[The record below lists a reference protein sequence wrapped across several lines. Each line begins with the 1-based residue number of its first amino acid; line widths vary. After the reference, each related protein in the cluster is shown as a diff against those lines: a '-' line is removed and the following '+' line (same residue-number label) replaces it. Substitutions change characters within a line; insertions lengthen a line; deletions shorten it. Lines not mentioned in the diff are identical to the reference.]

1 MQGLELILGV
11 ALLVVGYLWFSA
23 RGDAAAWKAQAEAK
37 APAKAAAPAPVAKAE
52 AKAPKEPK
60 QTDELAEVRK
70 QMESLRKQMAAK
82 ENEAKDAREA
92 LKGAKE
98 KAHQSTKQAE
108 GLAKSVRELHE
119 KIASAGPVDKLLAQN
134 AELKQLVKEA
144 QSRASG
150 SAEPKIVEK
159 IVEKIVTLSDSE
171 AVSQLQEAHQREIAD
186 LRKAADGRRT
196 GEAGLREERERV
208 KTELEGLRKKLTK
221 ALNDVDRERR
231 RADHNDKAYLI
242 MKNQLEAALDRAA
255 HVDLSLRRPD
265 ALYPGEV
272 VAPRPKRERPVAEA
286 VAPAAIAAP
295 VAEAVAPAIA
305 EPAAEV
311 VAPAEEV
318 AVEAVAEVAA
328 LAEEVAVEAVAEV
341 AAPAEEV
348 AVEAAAEVA
357 APAEEEAVE
366 AAAEVA
372 APAEEVAAEAAAE
385 PEAEVVAE
393 VAAPAE
399 EVAVEAVAE
408 AAAEAEDDEEVA
420 DLSDD
425 LADDDE
431 EEVPATEESSG
442 TKTFMMTGLDL
453 DAAIAAAESKKS

>member
-1 MQGLELILGV
+1 
-11 ALLVVGYLWFSA
+11 
-23 RGDAAAWKAQAEAK
+23 
-37 APAKAAAPAPVAKAE
+37 
-52 AKAPKEPK
+52 
-60 QTDELAEVRK
+60 
-70 QMESLRKQMAAK
+70 MAAK
-82 ENEAKDAREA
+82 ENEAKEARES

-108 GLAKSVRELHE
+108 GLAKTVRELHE

-134 AELKQLVKEA
+134 AELKQLLKEA

-171 AVSQLQEAHQREIAD
+171 AVAQIQEAHQREIAD

-272 VAPRPKRERPVAEA
+272 VAPRPKRERPATEA
-286 VAPAAIAAP
+286 VAPAEIAAP
-295 VAEAVAPAIA
+295 AAVEAAPAAIEAAVEAEAEAPSAIEAAVEAEAPAAI
-305 EPAAEV
+305 
-311 VAPAEEV
+311 EV
-318 AVEAVAEVAA
+318 AVEAEAPAAIEAAAEAEAPAA
-328 LAEEVAVEAVAEV
+328 IEAAAAVEAPAAIEAADEEAVAEAIAEA
-341 AAPAEEV
+341 AAPA
-348 AVEAAAEVA
+348 AIEAAAEEAVAEAIAEAAAPAGEEAPAAEEAAADAIAEAA
-357 APAEEEAVE
+357 APAEEEA
-366 AAAEVA
+366 APAAE
-372 APAEEVAAEAAAE
+372 
-385 PEAEVVAE
+385 
-393 VAAPAE
+393 
-399 EVAVEAVAE
+399 
-408 AAAEAEDDEEVA
+408 EDDEEVA

-425 LADDDE
+425 LADDEDE
-431 EEVPATEESSG
+431 EEAAPTDDGG

>member
-108 GLAKSVRELHE
+108 GLAKTVRELHE

-272 VAPRPKRERPVAEA
+272 VAPRPKRERPAAEA
-286 VAPAAIAAP
+286 VAPAEIAAP
-295 VAEAVAPAIA
+295 VAEVAAEAVA
-305 EPAAEV
+305 EV
-311 VAPAEEV
+311 AAPAEEV

-328 LAEEVAVEAVAEV
+328 PAEEVAVEAVAEVVAPAEEVAVEAVAEV

-372 APAEEVAAEAAAE
+372 APAEEVA
-385 PEAEVVAE
+385 
-393 VAAPAE
+393 
-399 EVAVEAVAE
+399 VEAVAE
-408 AAAEAEDDEEVA
+408 TDAEAEEDDEIA

-425 LADDDE
+425 LAEDE
-431 EEVPATEESSG
+431 EESSEDNAS
-442 TKTFMMTGLDL
+442 KTLLMTGDAVE
-453 DAAIAAAESKKS
+453 AAIAAAESKES

>member
-108 GLAKSVRELHE
+108 GLAKTVRELHE

-159 IVEKIVTLSDSE
+159 IVEKLVTLSDSE
-171 AVSQLQEAHQREIAD
+171 AVAQIQEAHQREIAD

-272 VAPRPKRERPVAEA
+272 VAPRPKRERPTTEA
-286 VAPAAIAAP
+286 I
-295 VAEAVAPAIA
+295 
-305 EPAAEV
+305 
-311 VAPAEEV
+311 
-318 AVEAVAEVAA
+318 
-328 LAEEVAVEAVAEV
+328 AEV
-341 AAPAEEV
+341 AAPA
-348 AVEAAAEVA
+348 
-357 APAEEEAVE
+357 
-366 AAAEVA
+366 
-372 APAEEVAAEAAAE
+372 
-385 PEAEVVAE
+385 
-393 VAAPAE
+393 
-399 EVAVEAVAE
+399 AVEAVAE
-408 AAAEAEDDEEVA
+408 AA
-420 DLSDD
+420 
-425 LADDDE
+425 
-431 EEVPATEESSG
+431 P
-442 TKTFMMTGLDL
+442 
-453 DAAIAAAESKKS
+453 AAAEEAAPAAEEEAAPAAEEIAEAAAPAEEEAAPAQEEAAPAAAEEEAAAAPAEEEAAPAQEEAAPAAAEEAAPAAEEAVAEAVAEAAAPAAEEAAPRAL

>member
-37 APAKAAAPAPVAKAE
+37 APAKAAAAAPVAKAE

-60 QTDELAEVRK
+60 QTDELAEARK

-82 ENEAKDAREA
+82 ENDAKDAREA

-108 GLAKSVRELHE
+108 GLAKTVRELHE

-144 QSRASG
+144 QSRATG

-171 AVSQLQEAHQREIAD
+171 AVAQIQEAHQREIAD
-186 LRKAADGRRT
+186 LRKAVDGRRT

-272 VAPRPKRERPVAEA
+272 VAPRPKRERPAAEA
-286 VAPAAIAAP
+286 I
-295 VAEAVAPAIA
+295 
-305 EPAAEV
+305 
-311 VAPAEEV
+311 
-318 AVEAVAEVAA
+318 
-328 LAEEVAVEAVAEV
+328 AEV
-341 AAPAEEV
+341 AAPAAAEAIAEV
-348 AVEAAAEVA
+348 AVPAAEAEAPAAVEAAAEAEAPAAEEAAPAQEEAAPAAEEEAA
-357 APAEEEAVE
+357 APAEEEA
-366 AAAEVA
+366 APAAEEEA
-372 APAEEVAAEAAAE
+372 APAQEE
-385 PEAEVVAE
+385 
-393 VAAPAE
+393 AAPAQE
-399 EVAVEAVAE
+399 
-408 AAAEAEDDEEVA
+408 EDDEEVA

-425 LADDDE
+425 LADDENE
-431 EEVPATEESSG
+431 EEAAPADDGG
-442 TKTFMMTGLDL
+442 TKTAMMTGLDL
-453 DAAIAAAESKKS
+453 EAAIAAAESKKS

>member
-37 APAKAAAPAPVAKAE
+37 APAKAAAPVAKAE

-82 ENEAKDAREA
+82 ENDAKDAREA

-108 GLAKSVRELHE
+108 GLAETVRNLHE

-134 AELKQLVKEA
+134 AELKQLLKEA

-150 SAEPKIVEK
+150 SAEPKIVER

-208 KTELEGLRKKLTK
+208 RTEIEGLRKKLTK
-221 ALNDVDRERR
+221 SLNDVDRERR

-272 VAPRPKRERPVAEA
+272 VAPRPKRERPAAEA
-286 VAPAAIAAP
+286 VAPAAI
-295 VAEAVAPAIA
+295 EA
-305 EPAAEV
+305 
-311 VAPAEEV
+311 
-318 AVEAVAEVAA
+318 AVEAE
-328 LAEEVAVEAVAEV
+328 
-341 AAPAEEV
+341 APA
-348 AVEAAAEVA
+348 AIEAAAEA
-357 APAEEEAVE
+357 EAPAAIE
-366 AAAEVA
+366 
-372 APAEEVAAEAAAE
+372 PA
-385 PEAEVVAE
+385 
-393 VAAPAE
+393 
-399 EVAVEAVAE
+399 AE

-431 EEVPATEESSG
+431 EEAPATEESSG

>member
-60 QTDELAEVRK
+60 QTDELAEARK

-82 ENEAKDAREA
+82 ENDAKDAREA

-108 GLAKSVRELHE
+108 GLAKTVRELHA

-348 AVEAAAEVA
+348 AVEAAAE
-357 APAEEEAVE
+357 PEAEVV
-366 AAAEVA
+366 AEVA
-372 APAEEVAAEAAAE
+372 APAEEVAVEAAAE

>member
-1 MQGLELILGV
+1 M
-11 ALLVVGYLWFSA
+11 WFSA

-37 APAKAAAPAPVAKAE
+37 APAKAAAPAPVAKA
-52 AKAPKEPK
+52 AKEPKEPK
-60 QTDELAEVRK
+60 QTDELAEARK

-82 ENEAKDAREA
+82 ENDAKDAREA

-108 GLAKSVRELHE
+108 GLAKTVRELHE

-272 VAPRPKRERPVAEA
+272 VAPRPKRERPAAEA
-286 VAPAAIAAP
+286 I
-295 VAEAVAPAIA
+295 
-305 EPAAEV
+305 
-311 VAPAEEV
+311 
-318 AVEAVAEVAA
+318 
-328 LAEEVAVEAVAEV
+328 AEV
-341 AAPAEEV
+341 AAPAAAEAVAEV
-348 AVEAAAEVA
+348 TAPAEAIAEAAPAAEEEA
-357 APAEEEAVE
+357 APAEEAAAP
-366 AAAEVA
+366 AAAEEA
-372 APAEEVAAEAAAE
+372 APAAEE
-385 PEAEVVAE
+385 
-393 VAAPAE
+393 AAPAAE
-399 EVAVEAVAE
+399 E
-408 AAAEAEDDEEVA
+408 
-420 DLSDD
+420 
-425 LADDDE
+425 
-431 EEVPATEESSG
+431 
-442 TKTFMMTGLDL
+442 
-453 DAAIAAAESKKS
+453 